1 VPYENRIGT
10 LRVGLG
16 STDDPAAPTVRA
28 CRFFTVT
35 VPDDPDLS
43 LVVYG

>member
-1 VPYENRIGT
+1 MPYENRIGT
-10 LRVGLG
+10 LRVGPG